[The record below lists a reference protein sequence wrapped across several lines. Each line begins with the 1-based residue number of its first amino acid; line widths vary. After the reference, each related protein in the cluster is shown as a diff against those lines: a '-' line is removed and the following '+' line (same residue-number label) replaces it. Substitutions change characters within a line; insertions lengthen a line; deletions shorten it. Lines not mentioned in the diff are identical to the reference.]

1 MWYGF
6 FVINVSQSSKWVC
19 WSWLGGWVGGICLW
33 RWGSSAFLLQQ
44 LYLFTTTQA
53 WQFLVGFFM
62 ALCTLGRTTGWTRT
76 MRDETP
82 IHHYVWHHS
91 WYLMELLFT
100 YDVLRIPLLTGSSSL
115 FEMTW
120 IIFSEEWS
128 SFCFCQHWWTYNNL
142 RRRPFSEHRFIF
154 RLYFAEFWL
163 SVEFTFLPVVSVVK
177 ICQYR
182 ILVQKLT

>member
-1 MWYGF
+1 MSLLKLIGR
-6 FVINVSQSSKWVC
+6 V
-19 WSWLGGWVGGICLW
+19 GWW
-33 RWGSSAFLLQQ
+33 
-44 LYLFTTTQA
+44 YLFVKMGIFCLPTSATIPLHNHPGMTVLSRLLYGSMHVRA
-53 WQFLVGFFM
+53 YDWVDPDDERRNSDPSLRMTSFLISNGV
-62 ALCTLGRTTGWTRT
+62 A
-76 MRDETP
+76 
-82 IHHYVWHHS
+82 
-91 WYLMELLFT
+91 FT
-100 YDVLRIPLLTGSSSL
+100 YDILRIPFLTGSSSL